1 MMSML
6 IMMMMVTVVG
16 GDGGDGGDGGGG
28 GRSSCGAAECEACS
42 QYVSD
47 WAMKCQLFWI
57 ADGFGVGLVFQ
68 RSVLQLRC
76 LGYAVP
82 ILLG

>member
-1 MMSML
+1 
-6 IMMMMVTVVG
+6 MVVMVVVV
-16 GDGGDGGDGGGG
+16 DGP
-28 GRSSCGAAECEACS
+28 SCGAAECEACS

-47 WAMKCQLFWI
+47 WAMKRQLFWI

-82 ILLG
+82 HLAWITCLVALV